1 MKHLFIV
8 SNILNAVHDEKIY
21 PGKAVPFDDPKFIPR
36 YPSSPV
42 GVFQAKNPKLKTFLT
57 YDILPC
63 VPEQMLK
70 LLCIELP
77 SETKNLHFDY
87 LGHPTTGRED
97 SVRKKRVQTL
107 GRMIYDFTL
116 EHEQNKDFLTIGDYY
131 AELMDM
137 LWDLS
142 DMEKYLNSQ
151 GEKVKLF
158 SGDAKQQFTYF
169 GLENMSGVYDICSC
183 LDQMRLIVEEG
194 EGSNLLTLTGDI
206 NKESHFL
213 KFVQVYTMCQVNVR
227 TQYEDSN
234 ITQIIF
240 EFKDA
245 EFEVADQKMAKRW
258 NPKWDEEVD
267 KKIQTEFL
275 LERETATNNYET
287 FEK

>member
-1 MKHLFIV
+1 MEFFTIPLYLSAQFSAPNKITKNLIREVVKDEMKHLFIV

-116 EHEQNKDFLTIGDYY
+116 EHE
-131 AELMDM
+131 
-137 LWDLS
+137 
-142 DMEKYLNSQ
+142 
-151 GEKVKLF
+151 
-158 SGDAKQQFTYF
+158 
-169 GLENMSGVYDICSC
+169 
-183 LDQMRLIVEEG
+183 
-194 EGSNLLTLTGDI
+194 
-206 NKESHFL
+206 
-213 KFVQVYTMCQVNVR
+213 
-227 TQYEDSN
+227 
-234 ITQIIF
+234 
-240 EFKDA
+240 
-245 EFEVADQKMAKRW
+245 
-258 NPKWDEEVD
+258 
-267 KKIQTEFL
+267 
-275 LERETATNNYET
+275 
-287 FEK
+287 